1 MNQIFAMIVPSI
13 VSIKLYEKLDGK
25 LEKNYNLVER
35 FLKSVLM
42 INLINYIILVYIVN
56 QKEFIF
62 TNQFTIKYILLSIV
76 IGIIYPV
83 IEKIVKMNIKISFR
97 EKKEDEK
104 GN

>member
-1 MNQIFAMIVPSI
+1 MNQIFAMFIPSI
-13 VSIKLYEKLDGK
+13 ISVKLYERLDGK
-25 LEKNYNLVER
+25 VEKNYNLLER
-35 FLKSVLM
+35 FLKSILM
-42 INLINYIILVYIVN
+42 VNLIDYIILVYILS

-76 IGIIYPV
+76 VGIIYPV

-104 GN
+104 SN